1 MSVEDNKAN
10 IRRLVEETINKGDLS
25 VADEIIAPDYVYHF
39 PGMDFKGTEGF
50 KQFITIQRTAF
61 PDLHVT
67 IDEMIAEGNMVATRF
82 KISGTMKGELMGIPP
97 TGKKMNIVEALFIR
111 FENGKNAE
119 ATPTIDQLEMFQQ
132 LGVSPP
138 GQ

>member
-1 MSVEDNKAN
+1 MSTEENKAKLH
-10 IRRLVEETINKGDLS
+10 RLVEETINNGDLS
-25 VADEIIAPDYVYHF
+25 VADEIMATDYVYHF
-39 PGMDFKGTEGF
+39 PGMDFKGPEGF

-67 IDEMIAEGNMVATRF
+67 VDEMIAEGNMVAARF
-82 KISGTMKGELMGIPP
+82 KISGTMKGELMGIAP

-111 FENGKNAE
+111 FENGKVVE
-119 ATPTIDQLEMFQQ
+119 ATPTIDQLEMYQQ

-138 GQ
+138 TG